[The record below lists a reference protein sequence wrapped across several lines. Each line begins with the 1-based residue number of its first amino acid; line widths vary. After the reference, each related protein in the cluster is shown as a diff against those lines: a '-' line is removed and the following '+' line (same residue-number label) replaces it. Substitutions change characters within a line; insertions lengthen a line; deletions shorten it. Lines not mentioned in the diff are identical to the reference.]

1 MTKYLN
7 LLLFLWL
14 AASNSINPYDLIQTF
29 EEPDSQIL
37 SMEISFDNQI
47 LVAGCMDAKT
57 YIYKNNGTRFNFD
70 YSLEESQDGVWEIDL
85 TRDKQWLLTIDTSFY
100 ADT

>member
-37 SMEISFDNQI
+37 SMEISFDN
-47 LVAGCMDAKT
+47 
-57 YIYKNNGTRFNFD
+57 
-70 YSLEESQDGVWEIDL
+70 
-85 TRDKQWLLTIDTSFY
+85 
-100 ADT
+100 